1 MSLDQ
6 PNDPSGRDLQRPADP
21 IARNEKDLPNRG
33 DGKTKISR
41 VVDVL
46 MSDAPSKD
54 AIQPAQ
60 VSRRGE
66 GASTAMGPVTAPE
79 QPWAVAAGPRPST
92 SPMEMLSS
100 VLRYKWTLILIAI
113 LVSAPVIALIW
124 TQIVPE
130 YRARAEVRVRPII
143 PRLVFRTEDNGM
155 IPLYDSFVN
164 TQVSLMRSPT
174 VLQRVLDQQAVQQTE
189 WYRNT
194 PKTLLQ
200 KLSAKHVPPMERL
213 RDSLSVRPRPRTEI
227 IDVSFNDASSKEAK
241 VIVDA
246 VLEEYIKYTEKRSDA
261 NRDMIYRQLVAQK
274 QELTNQING
283 QEVLIATRRKS
294 LGTGAPD
301 ELVASKRMHLDQLQ
315 VQLSALEQSIA
326 ILEWD
331 LAQIPSTDSNE
342 PASELTPEA
351 VAEAQRQKAY
361 HEDAEWRKLDLS
373 VRTLRHQIENS
384 LYGPKHPNMIKL
396 QKDVE
401 FAETLVQQ
409 REQQLDDLWEN
420 QVNPVVASPLEPGD
434 MSELQGE
441 QARKILQ
448 YRLSRVQKEQQLV
461 AEEFEK
467 QKEDFDKVFA
477 DAQLLARESL
487 ELGRRRELL
496 EAVQSRID
504 EKDMERDVAGSIE
517 VLTSAFSSS
526 EPESDRRIVYTAMA
540 LFVGLGLGSG
550 TAFLRASRNQT
561 IHAPKDIP
569 QPVRVPFLGHV
580 PLVSNTRAPGKAL
593 CDELEQNQFMLV
605 ESVRVLRTALLTRL
619 AGRTGATVLV
629 TSAAE
634 GTGKSSF
641 TMVLGRSLAQA
652 GKRVLM
658 IDTDFHKVTLSKR
671 FELASQPGFVDTL
684 RDKALSKLP
693 VYPTKTPGL
702 DIMPAGT
709 RDGNETTVEEIA
721 NGAFKSCISRVRK
734 YHHYDVILLDA
745 SPILPV
751 ADATILAGQ
760 VDGTILVEREQVSQ
774 RANVVS
780 AMGRLHSAGGS
791 MLGTVFVGA
800 METHG
805 YGYGYGYGSYG
816 RKRES

>member
-6 PNDPSGRDLQRPADP
+6 PNDPSGRDLQRPLDP

-46 MSDAPSKD
+46 MSDAPTKD

-60 VSRRGE
+60 VSRRSE
-66 GASTAMGPVTAPE
+66 GPSTAMGPLAMPE
-79 QPWAVAAGPRPST
+79 QPWATAAGPRPAS

-113 LVSAPVIALIW
+113 LVSAPVIALVW
-124 TQIVPE
+124 TQTIPE

-143 PRLVFRTEDNGM
+143 PRLVFNTEDNGM

-174 VLQRVLDQQAVQQTE
+174 VLQRVLDQQAVQQTQ

-194 PKTLLQ
+194 PETLLQ
-200 KLSAKHVPPMERL
+200 RLNSNQIPPMERL

-227 IDVSFNDASSKEAK
+227 IDVSFNDPSSGEAK
-241 VIVDA
+241 IIVDA
-246 VLEEYIKYTEKRSDA
+246 VLAQYIMYTGLRSDA
-261 NRDMIYRQLVAQK
+261 TRDEIYRKLVEQQQTLAR
-274 QELTNQING
+274 EISG
-283 QEVLIATRRKS
+283 QEMGIAALRKS
-294 LGTGAPD
+294 LGTGAPE
-301 ELVASKRMHLDQLQ
+301 ELVASKRVHLDQLQ
-315 VQLSALEQSIA
+315 VQLSALQQNIA
-326 ILEWD
+326 IVEWD
-331 LAQIPSTDSNE
+331 LEQT
-342 PASELTPEA
+342 ASPDGNDA
-351 VAEAQRQKAY
+351 SADGAAEADAYRQRVY
-361 HEDAEWRKLDLS
+361 HEDGEWRRLDINL
-373 VRTLRHQIENS
+373 RTIEHQIANS
-384 LYGPKHPNMIKL
+384 IYGPKNPNMTKL
-396 QKDVE
+396 QSDLE
-401 FAETLVQQ
+401 FAGKLLKQ
-409 REQQLDDLWEN
+409 REAQLDELWEN
-420 QVNPVVASPLEPGD
+420 QADRIVANPLPTGNTED
-434 MSELQGE
+434 LQGE
-441 QARKILQ
+441 QVREILM
-448 YRLSRVQKEQQLV
+448 YRLSRAKQEEQLLREELEKQRK
-461 AEEFEK
+461 EFEL
-467 QKEDFDKVFA
+467 VFA
-477 DAQLLARESL
+477 DAQMLAKENLDL
-487 ELGRRRELL
+487 ERKRELL
-496 EAVQSRID
+496 EAVQMRID
-504 EKDMERDVAGSIE
+504 QKDMERNVAGSIE
-517 VLTSAFSSS
+517 VLTPAFSSS
-526 EPESDRRIVYTAMA
+526 KPESDRRVVYTAMA

-580 PLVSNTRAPGKAL
+580 PLVNNTRPPGKLLA
-593 CDELEQNQFMLV
+593 DELEQNQFLLV
-605 ESVRVLRTALLTRL
+605 ESIRVLRTALLTRL

-629 TSAAE
+629 TSASE

-652 GKRVLM
+652 GKKVLL

-671 FELASQPGFVDTL
+671 FELTSRPGFMETL
-684 RDKALSKLP
+684 RDKSLAKLP

-702 DIMPAGT
+702 DIMPAGI
-709 RDGNETTVEEIA
+709 GNGDETTVEEIA
-721 NGAFKSCISRVRK
+721 NGAFKSCIQRVRK
-734 YHHYDVILLDA
+734 QYHYDVILLDA

-774 RANVVS
+774 RAHVVS
-780 AMGRLHSAGGS
+780 AMSRLQSAGGT

-800 METHG
+800 MDSRS

-816 RKRES
+816 RKRQT